1 MDRRSFLKKSALL
14 TISGPLAS
22 CATNPVTGE
31 KDLILLSEDEETE
44 LGRNSHKQ
52 VMRSYS
58 AYTILSLLNILRR

>member
-1 MDRRSFLKKSALL
+1 MDRRSFLKASALFSI
-14 TISGPLAS
+14 TGVFSS

-52 VMRSYS
+52 SNEII
-58 AYTILSLLNILRR
+58 YTIYE